1 MLPTIIRE
9 NILNVLVVICILLSV
24 YLYKEL
30 NKIKQE
36 IQLHKPVSPAP
47 VNDVIRRKPILVK
60 KTVTV
65 REPVIEEDIGEEITE

>member
-36 IQLHKPVSPAP
+36 IHKPVSPAP